1 VTGMAPRLLERGL
14 TGLFRSRWGVAVVLA
29 VLVLAVVGIGRLFAD
44 SSSGGQPVG
53 AVSPAPALSVDPD
66 EEDSVIS
73 PEPPPSPTTSPGT
86 ALPEAVAYAFAG
98 AWVDHDNVSAKA
110 WRDRLVPNS
119 TPSLSE
125 DLAGTDPAD
134 VPASRVNGR
143 PKLVPIGEGLM
154 DAVVATDSGTLTLR
168 LVAPEGR
175 WLVSEIDWE
184 GA

>member
-1 VTGMAPRLLERGL
+1 MAARFLERGL
-14 TGLFRSRWGVAVVLA
+14 TGLFRSRWGVALVLA
-29 VLVLAVVGIGRLFAD
+29 VIVLAVVGIGRIFAD
-44 SSSGGQPVG
+44 PGETDRTPIG
-53 AVSPAPALSVDPD
+53 AASPAPALSVDPD

-73 PEPPPSPTTSPGT
+73 PEPAPSPTTNRGT

-98 AWVDHDNVSAKA
+98 AWVDHESVSAKV

-119 TPSLSE
+119 TPALSG

-143 PKLVPIGEGLM
+143 PKLVPIGEGLV
-154 DAVVATDSGTLTLR
+154 DAVVETDSGTLTLR